1 MYSETKIKD
10 QNFTN
15 ST

>member
-1 MYSETKIKD
+1 MYSETNIKD

-15 ST
+15 LT